1 MEEAKK
7 TCCGREGSRQSAPLA
22 DSGAPV
28 SPSSPNSPNS
38 TAACLSPG
46 AAAASPEGRDIPEPV
61 NLEEVRVAIDGIDDQ
76 LLDLLS
82 RRAAM
87 SQAVGRI
94 KSRQRGEGHKGHIFH
109 PERERAVLERL
120 SAHNA
125 GPLPNS
131 HVHAIWREIFSS
143 SRSLQAPQIVA
154 CLGPEGTFSH
164 AAVLSCFG
172 QSVQV
177 ALKGDFD
184 SVFRAVNDGAASFG
198 MVPLENSLHGSV
210 GQNFDLFLRYPLRIV
225 AEQYSRIHLCL
236 LSAENSHNTVRVVH
250 SHPQPLA
257 QSDNWLNQHLPG
269 VQRIPEES
277 TAAAARLVVNKP
289 GAAAIGHRCLA
300 DMLGLNILDEGIEDL
315 PDNWTRFVV
324 ISRDSEEARA
334 AQAPSS
340 DLFAENEPHDMKTS
354 LLFTTKHRPGALVAV
369 LRCFSDAGFN
379 LMKLESRPARGQQW
393 QYVFFA
399 DLGADLENPKHAAV
413 LAMLDKICSTWRIL
427 GVYPAA
433 QVRELLI

>member
-1 MEEAKK
+1 MKTKK
-7 TCCGREGSRQSAPLA
+7 PCCGQDASRQCVPGVCGADNTSIHGTVGISSASSEGLDLA
-22 DSGAPV
+22 
-28 SPSSPNSPNS
+28 
-38 TAACLSPG
+38 
-46 AAAASPEGRDIPEPV
+46 EPQ
-61 NLEEVRVAIDGIDDQ
+61 NLDEVRVAIDSIDDQ
-76 LLDLLS
+76 LLQLLN
-82 RRAAM
+82 RRSTM
-87 SQAVGRI
+87 SQAVGHI
-94 KSRQRGEGHKGHIFH
+94 KSRQRGEGNTGSSKGHIFH

-120 SAHNA
+120 GASNS

-164 AAVLSCFG
+164 AAALSCFG

-198 MVPLENSLHGSV
+198 MIPLENSLHGSV

-236 LSAENSHNTVRVVH
+236 LSSDNSHNTVRVVH

-289 GAAAIGHRCLA
+289 GTAAIGHRCLA
-300 DMLGLNILDEGIEDL
+300 DMLGLNILNEGIEDL

-334 AQAPSS
+334 AHAPPS
-340 DLFAENEPHDMKTS
+340 DGGELHDMKTS
-354 LLFTTKHRPGALVAV
+354 LLFTAKHRPGSLAAV
-369 LRCFSDAGFN
+369 LNCFSEAGFN

-399 DLGADLENPKHAAV
+399 DLGTDLENAKYAPILAA
-413 LAMLDKICSTWRIL
+413 LDKLCSTWRIL

-433 QVRELLI
+433 QVRELMV